1 MYYNIFIEMKNSDEI
16 KKYLNFESY
25 EEAKK
30 KLDEILADG
39 TVKEDE
45 VQEIKVIETS
55 TVTDGDYTL
64 LKRFIKETGLYGEK
78 FFNEKYPFYYA
89 KDITDEIIK
98 K

>member
-16 KKYLNFESY
+16 KKYLNFEGY

-30 KLDEILADG
+30 KLDEILANG

-45 VQEIKVIETS
+45 VKEIKVIETS

-64 LKRFIKETGLYGEK
+64 LKRFIKETELYGEK